1 MVKIE
6 AGKYYRTRDGEKVG
20 PMERNNGFVDIFPFA
35 TYDADG
41 ERINSYTANG
51 SVNLDPIDACGA
63 DIVSEWPTSD
73 FDPNWPHGHVTRDG
87 KKARVVCTDHKGGAP
102 ILVLVDEGCLE
113 SVWGANPDGS
123 CPDRSQSKYDLINA
137 PAPKREWWVNV
148 YADEPPV
155 QHQTRVAADIA
166 SYPRIRIA
174 CVHVTEGDGL

>member
-20 PMERNNGFVDIFPFA
+20 PMAVNNGIVNIFPFA
-35 TYDADG
+35 TYGDDG

-51 SVNLDPIDACGA
+51 SVNLDQIDACGA
-63 DIVSEWPTSD
+63 DIISEWSSSD

-87 KKARVVCTDHKGGAP
+87 RKARVVCMDANTHGDCPIIALCSDDAGRELATIHKSDGRFYGASR
-102 ILVLVDEGCLE
+102 GF
-113 SVWGANPDGS
+113 
-123 CPDRSQSKYDLINA
+123 DLLNA

-148 YADEPPV
+148 YADGRAR
-155 QHQTRVAADIA
+155 TFSSRGDADIA
-166 SYPRIRIA
+166 ACDRIA